1 MRVLVVGSEASVVA
15 RLEQA
20 SNGALEIIDAVHPR
34 CPLSITDVE
43 IADPTSPWNACG
55 TPAEVLDVVR
65 DTPDVAVTVVAIGT
79 AERERLE
86 RLGGETAVNQ
96 ADAVRTEYYAGVS
109 AVADELTI
117 LDEQGHRLVFLD
129 AVPDADMVSRLVD
142 VAAIRARRSSVGDYG
157 ASDDELVGT
166 IVAAARPVDT
176 QTGTRVLVIGDSTSY
191 AVAVALDAVAAD
203 RYDVVWA
210 GQSNCPLSPTYEIR
224 WWGDVRRGPTTA
236 HRPSGPGPMLPIRS
250 GPK

>member
-1 MRVLVVGSEASVVA
+1 M
-15 RLEQA
+15 
-20 SNGALEIIDAVHPR
+20 
-34 CPLSITDVE
+34 SITDVE

-86 RLGGETAVNQ
+86 RLGGEKAVNQ
-96 ADAVRTEYYAGVS
+96 DDAVRTEYYAGVS

-166 IVAAARPVDT
+166 IVSRGAVRSTPKR
-176 QTGTRVLVIGDSTSY
+176 GRVSS
-191 AVAVALDAVAAD
+191 
-203 RYDVVWA
+203 
-210 GQSNCPLSPTYEIR
+210 
-224 WWGDVRRGPTTA
+224 
-236 HRPSGPGPMLPIRS
+236 
-250 GPK
+250 